1 MSEQW
6 VESADPRRPARE
18 RLRHLIR
25 RTPGAQEAARSLRQI
40 SPQRALER
48 VRETSIFALQCAIA
62 AGIAL
67 LVAEQVFNHQAAFFA
82 PIAAIISLGL
92 SEGKRLRRGFELVLG
107 AAVGI
112 GIGDAVISVTGT
124 GYWQVSLAVLAA
136 ILSAT
141 FIDRSVVV
149 PMQAATTA
157 VVVATIIPPGTSGAM
172 DRMVDALIGGVIG
185 LLVLA
190 IVPNSPLRTAR
201 REMSRLIAKTSLVLD
216 DVAAGME
223 ARDGDAIYEA
233 LETARGTQTLV
244 NAMLQSVDGGSEMV
258 SVSPMYWSARRHSR
272 SMRRVLVP
280 ADNLMRNARVLAR
293 RAEIMIEDEVQS
305 TEELIDLIRGL
316 SDELGRLAGLF
327 ATGGTRGT
335 REEAIKIPS
344 IVRSLQRLAARTG
357 MEAAE
362 GTGLSGS
369 VVLAQVRSMIVDAL
383 QVCGY
388 SRKSAMAALA
398 PTVERPWFAPEIWDG
413 DDQPSGGNRRDRG
426 DGDDQRRDDSDNR

>member
-6 VESADPRRPARE
+6 VEPADPSRPARE

-25 RTPGAQEAARSLRQI
+25 RTPGAQEAAQSLRQI
-40 SPQRALER
+40 SPQRAFER
-48 VRETSIFALQCAIA
+48 VRETAIFAVQCAIA

-67 LVAEQVFNHQAAFFA
+67 LVAEQFFHHQAAFFA

-112 GIGDAVISVTGT
+112 GIGDTVISITGT

-141 FIDRSVVV
+141 FIDRSVAV

-157 VVVATIIPPGTSGAM
+157 VVVATIIPPGSSGAM

-185 LLVLA
+185 LFVMA

-216 DVAAGME
+216 DVAAGMQ

-258 SVSPMYWSARRHSR
+258 SLSPMYWSARRHSR
-272 SMRRVLVP
+272 SMKRVLVP

-293 RAEIMIEDEVQS
+293 RAEIMIEDEVEP
-305 TEELIDLIRGL
+305 TDDLIDLIRTL
-316 SDELGRLAGLF
+316 SDELGCLAGLF

-335 REEAIKIPS
+335 REEAVKIPS
-344 IVRSLQRLAARTG
+344 IVRNLQRLAARTG
-357 MEAAE
+357 VEAAD

-369 VVLAQVRSMIVDAL
+369 VVLAQIRSMIVDAL

-388 SRKSAMAALA
+388 SRKSAMSALA
-398 PTVERPWFAPEIWDG
+398 TTVEHPWFAPEIWNDEDEDSG
-413 DDQPSGGNRRDRG
+413 DRS
-426 DGDDQRRDDSDNR
+426 

>member
-6 VESADPRRPARE
+6 VEPADPSRPARE

-25 RTPGAQEAARSLRQI
+25 RTPGAQEAAQLLRQI
-40 SPQRALER
+40 SPQRAFER
-48 VRETSIFALQCAIA
+48 VRETAIFAVQCAIA

-67 LVAEQVFNHQAAFFA
+67 LVAEQFFHHQAAFFA

-112 GIGDAVISVTGT
+112 GIGDTVISITGT

-141 FIDRSVVV
+141 FIDRSVAV

-157 VVVATIIPPGTSGAM
+157 VVVATIIPPGSSGAM

-185 LLVLA
+185 LFVMA

-216 DVAAGME
+216 DVAAGMQ

-258 SVSPMYWSARRHSR
+258 SLSPMYWSARRHSR
-272 SMRRVLVP
+272 SMKRVLVP

-293 RAEIMIEDEVQS
+293 RAEIMIEDEVEP
-305 TEELIDLIRGL
+305 TDDLIDLIRTL

-335 REEAIKIPS
+335 REEAVKIPS
-344 IVRSLQRLAARTG
+344 IVRNLQRLAARTG
-357 MEAAE
+357 VEAAD

-369 VVLAQVRSMIVDAL
+369 VVLAQIRSMIVDAL

-388 SRKSAMAALA
+388 SRKSAMSALA
-398 PTVERPWFAPEIWDG
+398 TTVEHPWFAPEIWNDEDEDSG
-413 DDQPSGGNRRDRG
+413 DRS
-426 DGDDQRRDDSDNR
+426 